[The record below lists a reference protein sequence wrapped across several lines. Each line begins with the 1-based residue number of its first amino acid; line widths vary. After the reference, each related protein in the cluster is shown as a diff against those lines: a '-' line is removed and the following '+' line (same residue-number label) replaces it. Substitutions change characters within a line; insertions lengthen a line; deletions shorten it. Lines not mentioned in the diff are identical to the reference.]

1 MYAYA
6 DSIKKLIDEF
16 EKLPGVGKRTAERFA
31 FHTLNTDRDSALK
44 LAEAITGVKNNIRNC
59 PVCFNLTDILPCG
72 ICASK
77 NRDRTIICVVE
88 QPVDVVSIEKIHG
101 FHGLYHVLMGALS
114 PLRGI
119 SPDDINME
127 ALFKRVAAGG
137 VEEVIIAT
145 DSDDEG
151 EATSQ
156 YIVKKLKPS
165 GIKVTRIATGIPVGA
180 TLDLLDE
187 RTLSRAIEGR
197 REQD

>member
-1 MYAYA
+1 MYDYA

-31 FHTLNTDRDSALK
+31 FHTLNIGRDSALK
-44 LAEAITGVKNNIRNC
+44 LAEAIIRVKNNISNC
-59 PVCFNLTDILPCG
+59 PVCFNLTEAQPCG

-77 NRDRTIICVVE
+77 TRDRNVICVVE
-88 QPVDVVSIEKIHG
+88 QPVDVVSIEKIHS

-119 SPDDINME
+119 TPDDINMA
-127 ALFKRVAAGG
+127 ALFKRVADGG

-151 EATSQ
+151 ETTSQ
-156 YIVKKLKPS
+156 YIVKKLKPA
-165 GIKVTRIATGIPVGA
+165 GVRITRIATGIPVGA

-187 RTLSRAIEGR
+187 KTLSRAIEGR

>member
-1 MYAYA
+1 MYDYA
-6 DSIKKLIDEF
+6 DSIKQLIDEF

-31 FHTLNTDRDSALK
+31 FHTLNTGRDSALK
-44 LAEAITGVKNNIRNC
+44 LAEAITRVKNNISNC
-59 PVCFNLTDILPCG
+59 PVCFNLTDAQPCG
-72 ICASK
+72 ICASRT
-77 NRDRTIICVVE
+77 RDRTVICVVE
-88 QPVDVVSIEKIHG
+88 QPVDVVSIEKIHS

-119 SPDDINME
+119 TPDDINMA
-127 ALFKRVAAGG
+127 ALFKRVADGG

-151 EATSQ
+151 EMTSQ
-156 YIVKKLKPS
+156 YIVKKLKPA
-165 GIKVTRIATGIPVGA
+165 GVRITRIATGIPVGA

-187 RTLSRAIEGR
+187 KTLSRAIEGR